1 MTSDIK
7 GADIFGTKL
16 VPKSTA
22 GGLMKLYGQSDS
34 NGASTS
40 DGGVFL
46 SISQLTNGKS
56 LSTLVGKSILIY
68 LDEQN
73 EHYSESHYVTDGFV
87 LSTSSQN
94 VSILGGGNFAIQYTN
109 GKLQIGYNS
118 WQDDPPD
125 LTQPFALYI
134 LSSLN

>member
-1 MTSDIK
+1 MASDIK

-16 VPKSTA
+16 VPKSA
-22 GGLMKLYGQSDS
+22 GGGLIKLYGQSDN

-40 DGGVFL
+40 DDGVFL

-68 LDEQN
+68 LDKED
-73 EHYSESHYVTDGFV
+73 EDYSESQYVTNGFV

-94 VSILGGGNFAIQYTN
+94 VKTVTGDNFSIQYTD
-109 GKLQIGYNS
+109 GKLQIGDNA
-118 WQDDPPD
+118 WQDDPID
-125 LTQPFALYI
+125 LTHLFALYI
-134 LSSLN
+134 FSSSN